1 MTISVIELP
10 DDREGGGSSKQEEE
24 VDECNSKLVLSFTK
38 AHTVYEIVKFYF
50 YMWRVSK
57 WGWQN
62 FLNFELMWFFVKCE
76 VLTERQAVT
85 DLFG

>member
-1 MTISVIELP
+1 MKKRLMPPTETGLSKALRMSSFLMFSRTMTISVIELP

-50 YMWRVSK
+50 YM
-57 WGWQN
+57 
-62 FLNFELMWFFVKCE
+62 
-76 VLTERQAVT
+76 
-85 DLFG
+85 